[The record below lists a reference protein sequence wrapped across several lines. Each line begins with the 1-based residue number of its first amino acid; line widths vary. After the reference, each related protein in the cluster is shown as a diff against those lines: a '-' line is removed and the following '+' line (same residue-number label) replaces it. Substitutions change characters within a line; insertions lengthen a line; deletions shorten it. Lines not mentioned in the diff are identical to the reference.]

1 MSVEAEE
8 SRKISQNSPF
18 AGCAIFIMVLLV
30 VGFLIGF
37 SVVVLFRQS
46 NEIQKFTD
54 AKPVPVEIV
63 SLDEQESELNNLA
76 EKLELFRQAVQDAES
91 AALEL
96 TAEEMNL
103 AIAAFESFK
112 ELRGTLRV
120 REITPEAIHFEISF
134 QLNGRPRLAQKGE
147 SGLVGSD
154 PRYLNGVMVA
164 KPGLLQREVV
174 LLLQDIVVPGVK
186 VPQQFIEQMSPYR
199 IAERYL
205 ETEGIGPVMAGIT
218 AVKLEDGQVRFEKNA
233 GEVAQDAV
241 TKEEIDF
248 ASVRLG
254 KFFAIAA
261 TLFLI
266 FTAFVIFMG
275 LRLKKRHA

>member
-1 MSVEAEE
+1 
-8 SRKISQNSPF
+8 
-18 AGCAIFIMVLLV
+18 MVL
-30 VGFLIGF
+30 FLLGF
-37 SVVVLFRQS
+37 SVVVLFRQF

-63 SLDEQESELNNLA
+63 LLDERERELNDLA
-76 EKLELFRQAVQDAES
+76 EKLEIFRQGVQDEES

-112 ELRGTLRV
+112 DLRGMLRV
-120 REITPEAIHFEISF
+120 SEITPESVRFEISF

-147 SGLVGSD
+147 SGLVASD
-154 PRYLNGVMVA
+154 PRYLNGIMIA
-164 KPGLLQREVV
+164 KPALLQREVV
-174 LLLQDIVVPGVK
+174 LQLQDIEVAGVTVPRE
-186 VPQQFIEQMSPYR
+186 FIEQMSPYR

-205 ETEGIGPVMAGIT
+205 ETEGIGTVMAEIT
-218 AVKLEDGQVRFEKNA
+218 AVNLVAGRVRFEKNA
-233 GEVAQDAV
+233 GEVAQDV
-241 TKEEIDF
+241 VSNEEIDS

-266 FTAFVIFMG
+266 FTGFVIFMG